1 MIDRHNASRL
11 VLPILVAL
19 AGCGSQPPAP
29 DKGPSS
35 YVALLPNADGTVGQ
49 VDVKQGASEV
59 KLDKP
64 MQAATLGGTATTPFT
79 IDETRLQK
87 DFGAALAARPP
98 APTDFVL
105 RFEVDG
111 QRLARESE
119 TVIPGVVA
127 SVKDHPSPEV
137 LVTGYADH
145 RELAAWNKIDNPG
158 ALPIGLVLV
167 LASPAGPGPAPT
179 HTVQQGETLAA
190 IAAKY
195 GQQRVQVVADRLKA
209 AGVEARIISTAVRDE
224 ASEVR
229 PAPSAESRTRRI
241 DVTVR

>member
-1 MIDRHNASRL
+1 MRYALPFL
-11 VLPILVAL
+11 VVL
-19 AGCGSQPPAP
+19 AGCASQPPAP

-35 YVALLPNADGTVGQ
+35 YVALLPNADGTVGR

-59 KLDKP
+59 TLEKP
-64 MQAATLGGTATTPFT
+64 LQAATLGGGASTPFT
-79 IDETRLQK
+79 IDEARLQK

-105 RFEVDG
+105 RFEADG
-111 QRLARESE
+111 QRLSPESE
-119 TVIPGVVA
+119 PVIPKLVA
-127 SVKDHPSPEV
+127 SVKGHPSPEV

-158 ALPIGLVLV
+158 ALPIGLVLA
-167 LASPAGPGPAPT
+167 LAAPTATGTAPT
-179 HTVQQGETLAA
+179 HTVQAGETLAA
-190 IAAKY
+190 IAARY

-209 AGVEARIISTAVRDE
+209 AGVEPRIISTAVRDE
-224 ASEVR
+224 ASETR
-229 PAPSAESRTRRI
+229 TGPATESRTRRI